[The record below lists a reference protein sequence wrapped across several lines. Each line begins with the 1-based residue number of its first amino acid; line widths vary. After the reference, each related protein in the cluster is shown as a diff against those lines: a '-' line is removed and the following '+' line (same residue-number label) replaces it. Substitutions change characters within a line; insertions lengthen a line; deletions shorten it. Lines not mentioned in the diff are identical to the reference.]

1 MGTFLPDTR
10 RNRRSI
16 YKNRE
21 KSTILFDRFLASIL

>member
-1 MGTFLPDTR
+1 MGTFLLNIR

-21 KSTILFDRFLASIL
+21 KSTIFFDRFLASIL